1 MESCKTV
8 VSCPIGLTETV
19 KVEVGLHPG
28 AAPNTFWFI
37 KVMDRPDEV
46 RQKTPESDICR

>member
-8 VSCPIGLTETV
+8 VSCPVGF

-28 AAPNTFWFI
+28 AAPSTLWFT
-37 KVMDRPDEV
+37 KVIDRPDEV